1 MEDSEQHQVFHL
13 FQQEADAAGAAIA
26 TVLAQAV
33 SVVFALLLLF
43 KRKLPF
49 TIKKNDFKINEHC
62 KRALKTG
69 LPLALQEC
77 LTQIS
82 FLALCAFVNKLG
94 LEASSSPS
102 L

>member
-1 MEDSEQHQVFHL
+1 ML
-13 FQQEADAAGAAIA
+13 
-26 TVLAQAV
+26 
-33 SVVFALLLLF
+33 ALLLLF

-82 FLALCAFVNKLG
+82 FLALCAFRKCFWTLRHPQAMELPV
-94 LEASSSPS
+94 S